1 MEAAQFMSLIVE
13 RRKSLGI
20 TQEMLAKAAGTD
32 QARVSAYER
41 GENEPG
47 IAIALRLITAVSLD
61 LTLTPF
67 NELD

>member
-1 MEAAQFMSLIVE
+1 MSLIVE

-47 IAIALRLITAVSLD
+47 IAIALRLLAAVNLKLD
-61 LTLTPF
+61 LTPVS
-67 NELD
+67 ELD